1 MSEELLELLKSSPI
15 DEEDILRNLQLFTSR
30 IDLADMLFMSELYK
44 KQLNVHGV
52 IAEFGSRWGRN
63 LALFEAL
70 RSIYE
75 PYNHIRKII
84 GFDTFQGFASVD
96 KKDGGYSGAVN
107 GGFSVSEGY
116 EQFLEKVLSAH
127 EKLAPISQRKKFE
140 LVKGDINQTLP
151 QYLNDH
157 PETIFSLVYIDVD
170 LYEPTKNILNS
181 LKNHIVKGTIIG
193 FDEVCHPNWPGET
206 VALKES
212 FDLSSYELKRLPCSP
227 TTSYIVC

>member
-1 MSEELLELLKSSPI
+1 MSNQLLELFKSSPI
-15 DEEDILRNLQLFTSR
+15 ADEDTLRNLQLFTNR
-30 IDLADMLFMSELYK
+30 IDLADILFMAELYK

-84 GFDTFQGFASVD
+84 GFDTFEGFAAVSD
-96 KKDGGYSGAVN
+96 KDGQYEGAKQ
-107 GGFSVSEGY
+107 GGFNVSQGY
-116 EQFLEKVLSAH
+116 EIFLEKVLAAH
-127 EKLAPISQRKKFE
+127 EAMAPIADKKKFE
-140 LVKGDINQTLP
+140 LVKGDICETLP
-151 QYLNDH
+151 QYLQDH
-157 PETIFSLVYIDVD
+157 PHTIFSMIYIDVD
-170 LYEPTKNILNS
+170 LYEPTKEILKHV
-181 LKNHIVKGTIIG
+181 KNHIVKGTVIG

-206 VALKES
+206 IALRES
-212 FDLSSYELKRLPCSP
+212 FDLQDFELQRLPFSP